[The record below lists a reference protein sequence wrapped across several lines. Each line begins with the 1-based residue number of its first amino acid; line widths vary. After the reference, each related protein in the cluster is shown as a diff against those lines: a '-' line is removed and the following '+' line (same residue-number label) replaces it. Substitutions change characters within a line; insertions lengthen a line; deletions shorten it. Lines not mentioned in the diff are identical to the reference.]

1 MKQFSGRILFILN
14 SYRQCSILSA
24 AQLKGYI
31 HFMREH
37 TESIAMTAGQ
47 DLLMAKDRFAIK
59 RKLDVLDKRRKE
71 GLPTSK
77 LEAELAELVEA
88 SKALYQA
95 RQERMPTIT
104 YDDSLPVS
112 ARRDEIIKAIQENQ
126 IVIIAGE
133 TGSGKTTQLPKM
145 CLEAGRGLTGQIGHT
160 QPRRIAARSVAE
172 RISDELQ
179 VKLGEAVGFQVR
191 FTDESQE
198 DTLIKLMTDGIL
210 LAEIQQD
217 KFLQKY
223 DTIIIDEAH
232 ERSLN
237 IDFLL
242 GYLKRIT
249 AQRPDLKVIVTSATI
264 DVERFSRHFNDAP
277 IIEVSGRTY
286 PVEVRYQPLLSKSD
300 FEELDED
307 QSMEQGI
314 LDAVTLLIAEER
326 ETGYRGAGDIL
337 VFLPGEREIRETAEL
352 LRREALQGVEVLP
365 LYARLSS
372 SEQQRIFKPHGG
384 RRIVLST
391 NVAETSLT
399 VPGIRYVID
408 PGLARISRYSVR
420 SKVQQLPIEKIS
432 QASANQRA
440 GRCGRVAEGV
450 CIRLYDEEDFN
461 GRPEFT
467 DPEISR
473 TNLASVILQM
483 ANLRLGA
490 VEKFPFVEM
499 PEKRMINDGY
509 RALTELGA
517 LRGDRLTTI
526 GRQLAKLPID
536 PKLGRM
542 LIAANDHHVLK
553 EVAIIVSALSVQ
565 DPRER
570 PQDKKTQSD
579 QCHAVDKDE
588 NSDFMVLLNLWQRY
602 EEQRQELSQ
611 NQLRQ
616 YCRKQFL
623 NFMRMREWRDIHR
636 QILIACKQLGFKEVE
651 HEERQYDSIHRAL
664 LAGLFTQV
672 ANKMDESKE
681 MLGCRSRKLSIFP
694 GSMLFKRPPQWVM
707 AAELVETSKL
717 YARIVAKIDPQ
728 WVEDYA
734 APFVKRQYFDPHFE
748 RNQGRVVAFEQV
760 SLYGLILVAKRR
772 IDYGHVNPEDARE
785 VFIRQ
790 ALVEGDLKSKA
801 AFYRHNAELIKSVE
815 TQEAKLRTRDILVDD
830 EAVFAFYNERL
841 PADVR
846 NQKSVEYFAK
856 RNPDALIMTRDDL
869 INLDVNVDEYAFP
882 DNYSLNGV
890 ALPIDYEFAPGQQ
903 KDGATLK
910 VPVGLLRQLT
920 LDELGWAVPGYVK
933 ERCESL
939 IRALPKALRRRFVP
953 IPQFVERIYPNLSK
967 DKGDLLEQL
976 SLQIK
981 RETLI
986 DIPLTEWNA
995 DKLEGHLTLNID
1007 VIDERGKV
1015 LGSGKNLSELQTR
1028 FAEMVEKSFAK
1039 FGTKKHEQVELTE
1052 WPDQDV
1058 PERQEIKQAGIKVTA
1073 FPALVASDGSSVS
1086 LKMFDDPNTA
1096 IEAHRKGVIALLK
1109 LALHKDMKYLE
1120 KNLPKLRE
1128 SMLLFS
1134 PIGKKEVLL
1143 QDLLD
1148 AIVEKVFLDERPLP
1162 RTKESFEQRLM
1173 DHKKQLISIAN
1184 DMALQLHAVLSA
1196 YQHVAKRMKGSIPL
1210 PWTRV
1215 YGDIKKQLENLV
1227 YPGFIGATPLYWLG
1241 QLPRYFK
1248 GVEVRLER
1256 FQNHLNKE
1264 NAAVGEL
1271 ENLWEQYL
1279 RQKKAHDEKGI
1290 YDPNLTRY
1298 RWLLEEYRI
1307 SLFAQTVG
1315 TLEPISDK
1323 RLAKQWQEV
1332 KKLV

>member
-1 MKQFSGRILFILN
+1 MRDNQETNLPGH
-14 SYRQCSILSA
+14 QSA
-24 AQLKGYI
+24 
-31 HFMREH
+31 E
-37 TESIAMTAGQ
+37 
-47 DLLMAKDRFAIK
+47 LMARDRHAIT
-59 RKLDVLDKRRKE
+59 RKLEMLEKRRRE

-77 LEAELAELVEA
+77 LETEVARLIES
-88 SKALYQA
+88 SKTLYQA
-95 RQERMPTIT
+95 RQARMPNIT
-104 YDDSLPVS
+104 FDESLPVS
-112 ARRDEIIKAIQENQ
+112 GRRDEIVKAIQENQ
-126 IVIIAGE
+126 VVIIAGE

-145 CLEAGRGLTGQIGHT
+145 CLQAGRGIAGQIGHT
-160 QPRRIAARSVAE
+160 QPRRIAARSVAD
-172 RISDELQ
+172 RISDELN

-198 DTLIKLMTDGIL
+198 ETLIKLMTDGIL

-217 KFLQKY
+217 KYLQKY

-242 GYLKRIT
+242 GYLKRVLDN
-249 AQRPDLKVIVTSATI
+249 RPDMKVIVTSATI
-264 DVERFSRHFNDAP
+264 DVERFSRHFNNAP

-286 PVEVRYQPLLSKSD
+286 PVEIRYQPLLSKGDS
-300 FEELDED
+300 EELDED
-307 QSMEQGI
+307 QSMEQGV
-314 LDAVTLLIAEER
+314 LDAVMLLIAEER
-326 ETGYRGAGDIL
+326 ASGYRGAGDIL

-352 LRREALQGVEVLP
+352 LRQEQLQGVEVLP

-372 SEQQRIFKPHGG
+372 SEQQRIFKSHGG

-440 GRCGRVAEGV
+440 GRCGRVADGI
-450 CIRLYDEEDFN
+450 CIRLYDEEDYQN
-461 GRPEFT
+461 RSEFT
-467 DPEISR
+467 DPEIFR

-490 VEKFPFVEM
+490 VEKFPFLEM

-517 LRGDRLTTI
+517 LKNERLTTI

-542 LIAANDHHVLK
+542 LIAANEHHVLK

-588 NSDFMVLLNLWQRY
+588 NSDFMVLLNLWQRF
-602 EEQRQELSQ
+602 EEQRLELSQ

-623 NFMRMREWRDIHR
+623 NFMRLREWRDIHR
-636 QILIACKQLGFKEVE
+636 QILIACKQLGFKEVD
-651 HEERQYDSIHRAL
+651 HEERQYDAIHKAL

-672 ANKMDESKE
+672 ANKIDDSRE
-681 MLGCRSRKLSIFP
+681 MLGCRSRKLAIFP
-694 GSMLFKRPPQWVM
+694 GSMLFKRPPQWMM

-728 WVEDYA
+728 WVEEYA

-748 RNQGRVVAFEQV
+748 RNQGRVVANEQV
-760 SLYGLILVAKRR
+760 SLYGLILIAKRR
-772 IDYGHVNPEDARE
+772 IDYGHVNPADARD

-790 ALVEGDLKSKA
+790 ALVEHGLKSKA
-801 AFYRHNAELIKSVE
+801 KFFQYNQDLIKTVE

-830 EAVFAFYNERL
+830 EAVYHFYNTRL
-841 PADVR
+841 PEDVR

-856 RNPDALIMTRDDL
+856 QNPDLLLMTRDDL
-869 INLDVNVDEYAFP
+869 VNQDINVDEFAFP

-953 IPQFVERIYPNLSK
+953 IPQFVDRIYPNLSK

-981 RETLI
+981 RETLVE
-986 DIPLTEWNA
+986 IPLTEWNA
-995 DKLEGHLTLNID
+995 ERLEGHLTLSID

-1015 LGSGKNLSELQTR
+1015 LGSGKDLSELQSR

-1039 FGTKKHEQVELTE
+1039 FGTKKHEQAELTQ

-1058 PERQEIKQAGIKVTA
+1058 PERQELKQAGIKVTA
-1073 FPALVASDGSSVS
+1073 FPALVANEHSVS
-1086 LKMFDDPNTA
+1086 LKMYDDPSTA
-1096 IEAHRKGVIALLK
+1096 AEAHRKGVIALLK
-1109 LALHKDMKYLE
+1109 IALHKDMKYLE
-1120 KNLPKLRE
+1120 RNVPKLRE
-1128 SMLLFS
+1128 SMLLFA

-1143 QDLLD
+1143 HDLLD
-1148 AIVEKVFLDERPLP
+1148 AIVEKVFLEEQSLP
-1162 RTKESFEQRLM
+1162 RTKDEFEQRLTSR
-1173 DHKKQLISIAN
+1173 KSQLISVAN
-1184 DMALQLHAVLSA
+1184 EMGVQLHSVLSA
-1196 YQHVAKRMKGSIPL
+1196 YQKVAKQMKGSMPL
-1210 PWTRV
+1210 PWTIV

-1227 YPGFIGATPLYWLG
+1227 YPGFIGATPLFWLG

-1271 ENLWEQYL
+1271 EALWAQYI

-1290 YDPNLTRY
+1290 YDPSLTRY

-1315 TLEPISDK
+1315 TLEPISEK

>member
-1 MKQFSGRILFILN
+1 
-14 SYRQCSILSA
+14 
-24 AQLKGYI
+24 
-31 HFMREH
+31 MREH

-126 IVIIAGE
+126 IIIIAGE

-286 PVEVRYQPLLSKSD
+286 PVEIRYQPLLSKSD

-467 DPEISR
+467 DPEIFR

-772 IDYGHVNPEDARE
+772 IDYGHV
-785 VFIRQ
+785 
-790 ALVEGDLKSKA
+790 
-801 AFYRHNAELIKSVE
+801 
-815 TQEAKLRTRDILVDD
+815 
-830 EAVFAFYNERL
+830 
-841 PADVR
+841 
-846 NQKSVEYFAK
+846 
-856 RNPDALIMTRDDL
+856 
-869 INLDVNVDEYAFP
+869 
-882 DNYSLNGV
+882 
-890 ALPIDYEFAPGQQ
+890 
-903 KDGATLK
+903 
-910 VPVGLLRQLT
+910 
-920 LDELGWAVPGYVK
+920 
-933 ERCESL
+933 
-939 IRALPKALRRRFVP
+939 
-953 IPQFVERIYPNLSK
+953 
-967 DKGDLLEQL
+967 
-976 SLQIK
+976 
-981 RETLI
+981 
-986 DIPLTEWNA
+986 
-995 DKLEGHLTLNID
+995 
-1007 VIDERGKV
+1007 
-1015 LGSGKNLSELQTR
+1015 
-1028 FAEMVEKSFAK
+1028 
-1039 FGTKKHEQVELTE
+1039 
-1052 WPDQDV
+1052 
-1058 PERQEIKQAGIKVTA
+1058 
-1073 FPALVASDGSSVS
+1073 
-1086 LKMFDDPNTA
+1086 
-1096 IEAHRKGVIALLK
+1096 
-1109 LALHKDMKYLE
+1109 
-1120 KNLPKLRE
+1120 
-1128 SMLLFS
+1128 
-1134 PIGKKEVLL
+1134 
-1143 QDLLD
+1143 
-1148 AIVEKVFLDERPLP
+1148 
-1162 RTKESFEQRLM
+1162 
-1173 DHKKQLISIAN
+1173 
-1184 DMALQLHAVLSA
+1184 
-1196 YQHVAKRMKGSIPL
+1196 
-1210 PWTRV
+1210 
-1215 YGDIKKQLENLV
+1215 
-1227 YPGFIGATPLYWLG
+1227 
-1241 QLPRYFK
+1241 
-1248 GVEVRLER
+1248 
-1256 FQNHLNKE
+1256 
-1264 NAAVGEL
+1264 
-1271 ENLWEQYL
+1271 
-1279 RQKKAHDEKGI
+1279 
-1290 YDPNLTRY
+1290 
-1298 RWLLEEYRI
+1298 
-1307 SLFAQTVG
+1307 
-1315 TLEPISDK
+1315 
-1323 RLAKQWQEV
+1323 
-1332 KKLV
+1332 

>member
-1 MKQFSGRILFILN
+1 MQDHQDNPLRSTELPQLMTRD
-14 SYRQCSILSA
+14 RHSI
-24 AQLKGYI
+24 
-31 HFMREH
+31 R
-37 TESIAMTAGQ
+37 
-47 DLLMAKDRFAIK
+47 
-59 RKLDVLDKRRKE
+59 RKLDTIAKRRE
-71 GLPTSK
+71 QSQPTDK
-77 LEAELAELVEA
+77 LEAEVAEHVA
-88 SKALYQA
+88 TSKALYEA
-95 RQERMPTIT
+95 RLGRLPEIK

-112 ARRDEIIKAIQENQ
+112 NRRDEIIEAIQSNQ
-126 IVIIAGE
+126 VVIIAGE

-145 CLEAGRGLTGQIGHT
+145 CLEAGRGIAGQIGHT

-172 RISDELQ
+172 RISDELA
-179 VKLGEAVGFQVR
+179 VTLGEAVGFQVR

-198 DTLIKLMTDGIL
+198 ETLIKLMTDGIL

-217 KFLQKY
+217 KFLQNY

-242 GYLKRIT
+242 GYLKRVL
-249 AQRPDLKVIVTSATI
+249 ANRPDLKVIVTSATI
-264 DVERFSRHFNDAP
+264 DVERFSRHFNNAP
-277 IIEVSGRTY
+277 VIEVSGRTY
-286 PVEVRYQPLLSKSD
+286 PVEVRYQPLLSKAD
-300 FEELDED
+300 VEELDAD

-314 LDAVTLLIAEER
+314 VDAVTMLIAEER
-326 ETGYRGAGDIL
+326 QSGYRGAGDVL

-352 LRREALQGVEVLP
+352 FRREQLQGVEVLP

-372 SEQQRIFKPHGG
+372 SEQQRIFKSHGG

-440 GRCGRVAEGV
+440 GRCGRVADGICV
-450 CIRLYDEEDFN
+450 RLYDEEDFN
-461 GRPEFT
+461 ARPEFT
-467 DPEISR
+467 DPEIFR

-499 PEKRMINDGY
+499 PEQRMINDGY
-509 RALTELGA
+509 RALNELGA
-517 LRGDRLTTI
+517 IKKERLTPI

-542 LIAANDHHVLK
+542 LIAANGLGVLK
-553 EVAIIVSALSVQ
+553 EVSIIVSALSVQ

-588 NSDFMVLLNLWQRY
+588 DSDFIVLLNLWERY
-602 EEQRQELSQ
+602 EAQRQELSQ

-623 NFMRMREWRDIHR
+623 NFMRLREWRDIHR
-636 QILIACKQLGFKEVE
+636 QILIACKQLGFKETNNT
-651 HEERQYDSIHRAL
+651 ERQYDSIHRAL
-664 LAGLFTQV
+664 MAGLFTQV
-672 ANKMDESKE
+672 ANKMGESRE
-681 MLGCRSRKLSIFP
+681 MLGCRSRKLNIFP
-694 GSMLFKRPPQWVM
+694 GSMLFKKPPQWIM

-717 YARIVAKIDPQ
+717 YARIVAKIDPK
-728 WVEDYA
+728 WIEEYA
-734 APFVKRQYFDPHFE
+734 ATFVKRQYFDPHFE
-748 RNQGRVVAFEQV
+748 RSQGRVIAFEQV
-760 SLYGLILVAKRR
+760 SLYGLILIAKRR
-772 IDYGHVNPEDARE
+772 VDYGHVNPEDARD

-790 ALVEGDLKSKA
+790 ALVEQGLKSKA
-801 AFYRHNAELIKSVE
+801 KFYHHNQQLIKDLE

-830 EAVFAFYNERL
+830 ETVYQFYDQRL
-841 PADVR
+841 PSDIR
-846 NQKSVEYFAK
+846 NQKGIEYFAK
-856 RNPDALIMTRDDL
+856 QNPDALTMTRDDL
-869 INLDVNVDEYAFP
+869 INQDVRVDEYAFP
-882 DNYSLNGV
+882 DNFSLNGV
-890 ALPIDYEFAPGQQ
+890 ALPIDYEFAPGQV

-953 IPQFVERIYPNLSK
+953 IPQFVDRIYPNLSK
-967 DKGDLLEQL
+967 EKGDLLDQL
-976 SLQIK
+976 TLQIK

-986 DIPLTEWNA
+986 EIPLSQWSSE
-995 DKLEGHLTLNID
+995 KLEGHLTLNID
-1007 VIDERGKV
+1007 VVDERGRV
-1015 LGSGKNLSELQTR
+1015 LGTGKDLAELQSR
-1028 FAEMVEKSFAK
+1028 FADMVEKSFAK
-1039 FGTKKHEQVELTE
+1039 FGTQKHEQNELTA

-1058 PERQEIKQAGIKVTA
+1058 PERQEIKQAGLQVTA
-1073 FPALVASDGSSVS
+1073 FPALVALNDSVS
-1086 LKMFDDPNTA
+1086 LKMFDDPSTA
-1096 IEAHRKGVIALLK
+1096 AEAHRKGVIALLK
-1109 LALHKDMKYLE
+1109 LSLTKEMRYLE

-1134 PIGKKEVLL
+1134 PVGKKEVLL
-1143 QDLLD
+1143 KDLLD
-1148 AIVEKVFLDERPLP
+1148 AVIEKVFLEDRTLP
-1162 RTKESFEQRLM
+1162 RTKAEFESRLEQHRN
-1173 DHKKQLISIAN
+1173 QLVSVGN
-1184 DMALQLHAVLSA
+1184 EMALQLHSVLSA
-1196 YQHVAKRMKGSIPL
+1196 YQKVAKRMKGSIPL

-1227 YPGFIGATPLYWLG
+1227 YPGFIGVTPLFWLG

-1264 NAAVGEL
+1264 NALIGQL
-1271 ENLWEQYL
+1271 EQLWDQYL
-1279 RQKKAHDEKGI
+1279 CQKKAHDDEGI
-1290 YDPNLTRY
+1290 YDPNLTKY

-1315 TLEPISDK
+1315 TLEPVSEK

>member
-1 MKQFSGRILFILN
+1 MPEVLDTALVDASQPAL
-14 SYRQCSILSA
+14 
-24 AQLKGYI
+24 
-31 HFMREH
+31 
-37 TESIAMTAGQ
+37 MTR
-47 DLLMAKDRFAIK
+47 DRHGISK
-59 RKLDVLDKRRKE
+59 KLDTIAKRRE
-71 GLPTSK
+71 QGLPVDK
-77 LEAELAELVEA
+77 LEQELAQQVA
-88 SKALYQA
+88 DSKSLYQA
-95 RQERMPTIT
+95 REARVPTIK

-112 ARRDEIIKAIQENQ
+112 NRRDEIVDAVRDNQ
-126 IVIIAGE
+126 VVIIAGE

-145 CLEAGRGLTGQIGHT
+145 CLEAGRGIAGQIGHT

-172 RISDELQ
+172 RISDEMD

-198 DTLIKLMTDGIL
+198 ETLVKLMTDGIL

-242 GYLKRIT
+242 GYLKRVLVN
-249 AQRPDLKVIVTSATI
+249 RPDLKVIVTSATI

-286 PVEVRYQPLLSKSD
+286 PVEIRYQPLLNKAD
-300 FEELDED
+300 YEELDED

-314 LDAVTLLIAEER
+314 ADAVTMLIAEER
-326 ETGYRGAGDIL
+326 ESGYRGAGDIL
-337 VFLPGEREIRETAEL
+337 VFLPGEREIRETAEI
-352 LRREALQGVEVLP
+352 LRREELQGVEVLP

-384 RRIVLST
+384 RRVVLST

-440 GRCGRVAEGV
+440 GRCGRVADGI

-461 GRPEFT
+461 NRPEFT
-467 DPEISR
+467 DPEIFR

-499 PEKRMINDGY
+499 PDKRLINDGY

-517 LRGDRLTTI
+517 LKNERLTPI

-542 LIAANDHHVLK
+542 LIAANDQHVLK

-588 NSDFMVLLNLWQRY
+588 DSDFMVLLNLWQRF
-602 EEQRQELSQ
+602 ESQRQELSQ

-636 QILIACKQLGFKEVE
+636 QILIACKKLGFKEVD
-651 HEERQYDSIHRAL
+651 HEERQYESIHRAL

-672 ANKMDESKE
+672 ANRIDESKE

-717 YARIVAKIDPQ
+717 YARIVAKIDPK

-772 IDYGHVNPEDARE
+772 VDYGHVNPEDARE

-790 ALVEGDLKSKA
+790 ALVEGGLRSKA
-801 AFYRHNAELIKSVE
+801 KFYLHNQALIKDVE

-830 EAVFAFYNERL
+830 EAVFRFYDERL
-841 PADVR
+841 PEDVR
-846 NQKSVEYFAK
+846 NQKSIEYFAK
-856 RNPDALIMTRDDL
+856 QNPDVLKMTRDDL
-869 INLDVNVDEYAFP
+869 INQDINVDDYAFP

-890 ALPIDYEFAPGQQ
+890 ALPIDYAFAPGKQ

-953 IPQFVERIYPNLSK
+953 IPQFVDRIYPNLSK

-986 DIPLTEWNA
+986 DIPLSEWSA
-995 DKLEGHLTLNID
+995 EKLDGHLTLNID
-1007 VIDERGKV
+1007 VVDERGKV
-1015 LGSGKNLSELQTR
+1015 LGTGKDLAELQNR
-1028 FAEMVEKSFAK
+1028 FADMVEQSFAK
-1039 FGTKKHEQVELTE
+1039 FGTKKHEQSKLTQ

-1058 PERQEIKQAGIKVTA
+1058 PERQEIKQAGIQVTA
-1073 FPALVASDGSSVS
+1073 FPALVAQEGSVA

-1096 IEAHRKGVIALLK
+1096 QEEHRKGVIELFK
-1109 LALHKDMKYLE
+1109 LALNKEMKYLE

-1128 SMLLFS
+1128 SMLLFA

-1148 AIVEKVFLDERPLP
+1148 AIIEKVFLEDRSLP
-1162 RTKESFEQRLM
+1162 RTKQEFEQRLAGNCG
-1173 DHKKQLISIAN
+1173 DLVSVGN

-1196 YQHVAKRMKGSIPL
+1196 YQQVAKRMKGSIPL

-1227 YPGFIGATPLYWLG
+1227 YPGFIGSTPLFWLG

-1256 FQNHLNKE
+1256 FQNHLSKE
-1264 NAAVGEL
+1264 NAAVGQL
-1271 ENLWEQYL
+1271 ENLWDQYVK
-1279 RQKKAHDEKGI
+1279 QKNAHDQKGI
-1290 YDPNLTRY
+1290 YDPQLTKF

-1315 TLEPISDK
+1315 TLEPVSEK
-1323 RLAKQWQEV
+1323 RLAKQWQDV